1 MTQPKIQITLL
12 GKFEI
17 ALDGRPV
24 LAGMV
29 QSRKIQLLVQYLLL
43 QYGRPATHAEL
54 TAALWGN
61 AGDAD
66 MSLRAVLHRFR
77 TMAAKEDPVLE
88 NCILTGRGAYVWN
101 TALDCEV
108 DIFTIRNLAEEAEGE
123 NDPAAR
129 AELYRRIIS
138 LYTGRLLPDSAGE
151 PWVERERVW
160 LHNLYKDT
168 LFALMELCKE
178 NGDLEQ
184 VVQLSRHGLR
194 ADPFDERL
202 YVEQI
207 LALENLGRGQEAEEI
222 TRKAADTGCLHGDGR
237 TRNLN
242 GSYKRMQQSELAM
255 ESDLEHILKDVRE
268 YETDGAY
275 LCGYETFRSICRV
288 QLRMRAR
295 YDFSLFLVTVSVVPP
310 VARPGAGRTAA
321 VMRVLESVFCR
332 TLRSSDVVARYSDTR
347 FVLLLGGL
355 ASDGSSPMERVRAEF
370 YRRPE
375 HDGYLLTY
383 RLHTPENNAF
393 QRAPRRGKSAK
404 EKANDKK

>member
-1 MTQPKIQITLL
+1 MTKPKIQITLL

-17 ALDGRPV
+17 TLDGRPV
-24 LAGMV
+24 LAGMA

-54 TAALWGN
+54 TSALWGN

-66 MSLRAVLHRFR
+66 MSLRAVMHRFR
-77 TMAAKEDPVLE
+77 TMAAKEDPALA
-88 NCILTGRGAYVWN
+88 NCILTSRGAYVWN
-101 TALDCEV
+101 MDLDCEV
-108 DIFTIRNLAEEAEGE
+108 DIFTIRRLAEQVNQEK
-123 NDPAAR
+123 DPSIR
-129 AELYRRIIS
+129 AELYRRIIAQ
-138 LYTGRLLPDSAGE
+138 YGGRLLPESAGE
-151 PWVERERVW
+151 PWVERQRVW

-168 LFALMELCKE
+168 LFALIEFCEDSGNM
-178 NGDLEQ
+178 EQ
-184 VVQLSRHGLR
+184 VVELCRQGLQ

-207 LALENLGRGQEAEEI
+207 LALENLGRTDEADEVAG
-222 TRKAADTGCLHGDGR
+222 KATESGCLHGDGR
-237 TRNLN
+237 ARNLN

-255 ESDLEHILKDVRE
+255 ETDLDHILKEVCE
-268 YETDGAY
+268 FETDGAY

-295 YDFSLFLVTVSVVPP
+295 YDLSLFLVTVSIVPP
-310 VARPGAGRTAA
+310 VARPGNVRTAA
-321 VMRVLESVFCR
+321 AMRVLENVLCR
-332 TLRSSDVVARYSDTR
+332 TLRSSDVVSRYSETR

-383 RLHTPENNAF
+383 RLHTLENTPSLRVA
-393 QRAPRRGKSAK
+393 QRARGTK
-404 EKANDKK
+404 NKK

>member
-17 ALDGRPV
+17 ALNGRPV
-24 LAGMV
+24 LTGMA

-77 TMAAKEDPVLE
+77 TMAAREDPALE

-101 TALDCEV
+101 TELDCEV
-108 DIFTIRNLAEEAEGE
+108 DIFTIRSLAEQAAGE
-123 NDPAAR
+123 SDPAAR
-129 AELYRRIIS
+129 AELCRRIIS
-138 LYTGRLLPDSAGE
+138 LYKGRLLPDSAGE

-168 LFALMELCKE
+168 LFSLMEFCKE
-178 NGDLEQ
+178 SNDLEE
-184 VVQLSRHGLR
+184 VVRLSRCGLK

-207 LALENLGRGQEAEEI
+207 LALEGLGRTEEADEL
-222 TRKAADTGCLHGDGR
+222 TRRAADAGCLHGDGR

-255 ESDLEHILKDVRE
+255 ESDLEHILKEVRE
-268 YETDGAY
+268 YETEGAY
-275 LCGYETFRSICRV
+275 VCGYETFRSICRV

-295 YDFSLFLVTVSVVPP
+295 YDFSLFLVTVSVVAP

-321 VMRVLESVFCR
+321 VMRVLENVFSR

-383 RLHTPENNAF
+383 RLHTPENNMLL
-393 QRAPRRGKSAK
+393 RSPRRARSGK
-404 EKANDKK
+404 EKAKSKK

>member
-12 GKFEI
+12 GKFAI
-17 ALDGRPV
+17 TIDGRPV
-24 LAGMV
+24 LTGMA

-43 QYGRPATHAEL
+43 QYGRPASHGEL

-77 TMAAKEDPVLE
+77 TMAAKESPALE
-88 NCILTGRGAYVWN
+88 NCILTSRGAYVWN
-101 TALDCEV
+101 MDLDCEV
-108 DIFTIRNLAEEAEGE
+108 DIFTIRRLAEQLDGE
-123 NDPAAR
+123 QDPDRR
-129 AELYRRIIS
+129 ADLCRQTIAQYS
-138 LYTGRLLPDSAGE
+138 GRLLPDSAGE
-151 PWVERERVW
+151 PWVERQRVW

-168 LFALMELCKE
+168 LFTLIEYCKE
-178 NGDLEQ
+178 QEDPEQ
-184 VVQLSRHGLR
+184 VVNLCRQGLR

-207 LALENLGRGQEAEEI
+207 LALEGMGRMEEAEI
-222 TRKAADTGCLHGDGR
+222 LTRQASESGCLHGDGR
-237 TRNLN
+237 VRNLN

-255 ESDLEHILKDVRE
+255 ETDLERILKEVCEPDA
-268 YETDGAY
+268 DGAY

-288 QLRMRAR
+288 QLRMRVR
-295 YDFSLFLVTVSVVPP
+295 FDLSLFLVTVSIVPP
-310 VARPGAGRTAA
+310 VARPGAARTAA
-321 VMRVLESVFCR
+321 AMRVLENVLCR
-332 TLRSSDVVARYSDTR
+332 TLRGSDVVARYSDTR

-355 ASDGSSPMERVRAEF
+355 ACDGSSPMERVRAEF

-383 RLHTPENNAF
+383 RLHTLENTPTPRLT
-393 QRAPRRGKSAK
+393 QRGRGGK
-404 EKANDKK
+404 NKK

>member
-24 LAGMV
+24 LAGMA

-77 TMAAKEDPVLE
+77 TMAAREDPVLE
-88 NCILTGRGAYVWN
+88 NCILTGRGAYMWN
-101 TALDCEV
+101 TQLDCEV
-108 DIFTIRNLAEEAEGE
+108 DIFTIRRLAEQASAET
-123 NDPAAR
+123 DPAVR
-129 AELYRRIIS
+129 AKLYHSVIDR
-138 LYTGRLLPDSAGE
+138 YTGRLLPDSAGE
-151 PWVERERVW
+151 PWVERQRVW

-168 LFALMELCKE
+168 LFALIELCKDGE
-178 NGDLEQ
+178 DLEQ
-184 VVQLSRHGLR
+184 VVDLCTRGLQ
-194 ADPFDERL
+194 ADPYDERL

-207 LALENLGRGQEAEEI
+207 LALETLGRSEEAERL
-222 TRKAADTGCLHGDGR
+222 TRQAAEAGCLHGDGR
-237 TRNLN
+237 MRNLN

-268 YETDGAY
+268 TESDGAY

-295 YDFSLFLVTVSVVPP
+295 YDFSLFLVTVSIVPP
-310 VARPGAGRTAA
+310 VSRPGAARTAS
-321 VMRVLESVFCR
+321 VMRVLENVLCR
-332 TLRSSDVVARYSDTR
+332 TLRGSDVVARYSDTR

-370 YRRPE
+370 YRRPQ

-383 RLHTPENNAF
+383 RLHTPENAPILRVSH
-393 QRAPRRGKSAK
+393 RARSSK
-404 EKANDKK
+404 NKK